1 MPRSRLLF
9 PLALTT
15 LLACQ
20 GDIIADPETDTDT
33 GISTTAS
40 TASTAE
46 PTSTSTAS
54 TTDPTTNPT
63 TDPTTNPTMDPT
75 TTASTGENTTG
86 TPDPVCGDD
95 VQDVG
100 EECDNGAQNGDDQAC
115 TAACE
120 INVCG
125 DGKQGPGEGC
135 DDGNLVDGDGCSA
148 QCSSPDCGDGAL
160 DPGEACDDRNADNT
174 DACTDACTAA
184 VCGDNFIQ
192 PSNAEA
198 CDNGAQNGDDQACTA
213 GCVINVCGD
222 GKQGPGEGCDDGNV
236 LDGDGC
242 TSQCSLPDCG
252 DGLLAVGEACDDGN
266 DDNTDACTDTCTPAT
281 CGDGFI
287 QPSNAEACD
296 NGAQNGDDQACTAEC
311 ELNVCGDGKQ
321 GPGEGCDD
329 GNVLDGDGCTS
340 QCSLPDC
347 GDGLPGVGEA
357 CDDGNDI
364 NTDACTAACT
374 AATCGDGFIQP
385 SNGETCDNGVDN
397 NDNAPCTHLCLSAV
411 CGDGYLLTDV
421 EECDDGM
428 QNGDD
433 KACTAGCL
441 LNVCG
446 DGKLGPGELC
456 DDGNLVDGDGCSAEC
471 EGLQAATLQL
481 NFSQI
486 KQFDFSWAPANGAT
500 HYQLLERPTVNDP
513 YTQLGGN
520 IVGTSVSHTMPLH
533 LRFGAR
539 YILRTCD
546 GNGCTSSAPVDVVNS
561 MATAVGYFKASNT
574 QSGDVFGELIALSAD
589 GNTLAVGAQG
599 EDSAATGIN
608 GDQANNAAVDA
619 GAVYVFVRAGKAWS
633 QQAYV
638 KASNT
643 GSGDGF
649 GVNLALSAN
658 GDTLAVAAFQEDSA
672 ATGIDGDQD
681 SNTAPT
687 SGAVYV
693 FARANSVW
701 SQQAYVK
708 ASNAE
713 ANDAFGIGVALS
725 GDGDTL
731 AVGAQGEDSA
741 ATGVG
746 GDQASNAVT
755 GSGATYV
762 FVRTNNS
769 WSQQAY
775 IKASNTGSGDFF
787 GNRLALSGNGDT
799 LAVAARDENSAA
811 TGINGNQADNTA
823 VGAGAA
829 YVFVRVN
836 NAWSQQ
842 AYVKASNA
850 QKSDHFGWSIA
861 LSTNGNTLAVGA
873 NFEDSAATGIN
884 GDQANNAAAD
894 SGAAYVFARV
904 NNAWSQQAYVKASNT
919 GAADYFAYTL
929 ALSGDGDTLAV
940 KASDDSPAVGVG
952 GNQGNGAESAG
963 AIYVYVRANTTW
975 SQRAFVKASNTAS
988 IDGFGRGIALST
1000 DGGLLVGAAFLEDS
1014 AATGVN
1020 GDQAN
1025 NAANN
1030 AGAVYMY

>member
-33 GISTTAS
+33 GPGTTAS
-40 TASTAE
+40 TTGASTAE
-46 PTSTSTAS
+46 PTSTSTGS

-115 TAACE
+115 TAGCE

-125 DGKQGPGEGC
+125 DGFVG
-135 DDGNLVDGDGCSA
+135 
-148 QCSSPDCGDGAL
+148 
-160 DPGEACDDRNADNT
+160 PGEACDDGNGIDGDGCNNDCAPGSCGDGQVDLGEQCDDGNANND
-174 DACTDACTAA
+174 DACLDTCVAASCGDGFLAGGIEECDDGALNSNAADCTLACTIN
-184 VCGDNFIQ
+184 VCGDGNEHATDEECDPGADQIGPGMECLTGCVLNGCGDGDVGPGEQCDDGNADDTDDCVSTCTLATCGDGFTQ
-192 PSNAEA
+192 AANAEE
-198 CDNGAQNGDDQACTA
+198 CDDGAQNGDDQACTA
-213 GCVINVCGD
+213 G
-222 GKQGPGEGCDDGNV
+222 
-236 LDGDGC
+236 
-242 TSQCSLPDCG
+242 
-252 DGLLAVGEACDDGN
+252 
-266 DDNTDACTDTCTPAT
+266 
-281 CGDGFI
+281 
-287 QPSNAEACD
+287 
-296 NGAQNGDDQACTAEC
+296 C

-329 GNVLDGDGCTS
+329 GNVLDGDECTS

-411 CGDGYLLTDV
+411 CGDGHVLTDV

-574 QSGDVFGELIALSAD
+574 QSDDVFGELIALSAD
-589 GNTLAVGAQG
+589 GNTLAVGAAS

-619 GAVYVFVRAGKAWS
+619 GAVYVFVRAGKTWS

-649 GVNLALSAN
+649 GHILALSAD

-672 ATGIDGDQD
+672 ATGINGDQD

-687 SGAVYV
+687 AGAVYV
-693 FARANSVW
+693 FARTNNAW

-708 ASNAE
+708 ASNTE

-755 GSGATYV
+755 SSGATYL

-775 IKASNTGSGDFF
+775 LKASNTGCGDFF
-787 GNRLALSGNGDT
+787 GTSVGHRRTATRSPSGPNKSPAT
-799 LAVAARDENSAA
+799 PPASTATRPTTPRAARGLRTCSSA
-811 TGINGNQADNTA
+811 
-823 VGAGAA
+823 
-829 YVFVRVN
+829 
-836 NAWSQQ
+836 
-842 AYVKASNA
+842 
-850 QKSDHFGWSIA
+850 
-861 LSTNGNTLAVGA
+861 
-873 NFEDSAATGIN
+873 
-884 GDQANNAAAD
+884 
-894 SGAAYVFARV
+894 
-904 NNAWSQQAYVKASNT
+904 
-919 GAADYFAYTL
+919 
-929 ALSGDGDTLAV
+929 
-940 KASDDSPAVGVG
+940 
-952 GNQGNGAESAG
+952 
-963 AIYVYVRANTTW
+963 
-975 SQRAFVKASNTAS
+975 
-988 IDGFGRGIALST
+988 
-1000 DGGLLVGAAFLEDS
+1000 
-1014 AATGVN
+1014 
-1020 GDQAN
+1020 
-1025 NAANN
+1025 
-1030 AGAVYMY
+1030 